1 MESLN
6 IEITENQ
13 YLIRL
18 KRTDFDLNNLYLL
31 LRNLGADTTNWKT
44 DSIQREDDDMIKTWK
59 IDDDFGDRF
68 DHLADK

>member
-1 MESLN
+1 MNSLN

-31 LRNLGADTTNWKT
+31 LRTLGAEQDWRVDMKNL
-44 DSIQREDDDMIKTWK
+44 EDDDMIKSWK
-59 IDDDFGDRF
+59 IDEDFGDRF
-68 DHLADK
+68 DHLSDK